1 MLSESQFK
9 IALPPQM
16 HGAVTPELMQ
26 LINSS
31 LKNEE
36 AMEIY
41 KENLLSFTSVLQQG
55 KFKLSSYVNA
65 VRYVGFKIMGSSNKD
80 AYIRTFPDK
89 YQKFLKDSVNEK
101 DIASYITAYNKSK
114 LVNLIFAQAQIPTY
128 ILNAPLFQQAI
139 NVQAALM
146 MNAKSE
152 MVRFQA
158 ANSLLTHL
166 KAPETTKVELDIGI
180 THNTVIDDYEKA
192 MRQMVAKQ
200 KELIMAGGDLLQITN
215 ASVKPAADII
225 DVTPEPVPCSVP
237 NQNAGTGTG
246 TPATKMASIFS

>member
-1 MLSESQFK
+1 
-9 IALPPQM
+9 M

-139 NVQAALM
+139 NVQATLM

-192 MRQMVAKQ
+192 MSLMVAKQ
-200 KELIMAGGDLLQITN
+200 KELIIAGGDLLQIAN

-225 DVTPEPVPCSVP
+225 DVTPEPVSCSVP
-237 NQNAGTGTG
+237 QNAGTGI
-246 TPATKMASIFS
+246 PATKMASIFS

>member
-9 IALPPQM
+9 TALPPQM
-16 HGAVTPELMQ
+16 HGAVTPDLMQ
-26 LINSS
+26 MINSA
-31 LKNEE
+31 LKNTE

-65 VRYVGFKIMGSSNKD
+65 VRYVSFKIMGSSNKD
-80 AYIRTFPDK
+80 AYIRAFPDK
-89 YQKFLKDSVNEK
+89 YQRFLQEGVVEK
-101 DIASYITAYNKSK
+101 DIASYITAYNKSR

-128 ILNAPLFQQAI
+128 ILNAPLFQRAI
-139 NVQAALM
+139 NVQADLM
-146 MNAKSE
+146 LNAKSE

-192 MRQMVAKQ
+192 MLRMVEKQ
-200 KELIMAGGDLLQITN
+200 KELILAGGDLTQITN
-215 ASVKPAADII
+215 ASVRPDPDII
-225 DVTPEPVPCSVP
+225 DVIPEPVPVP
-237 NQNAGTGTG
+237 V
-246 TPATKMASIFS
+246 PAKTSIF

>member
-1 MLSESQFK
+1 
-9 IALPPQM
+9 M

-139 NVQAALM
+139 NVQATLM

-192 MRQMVAKQ
+192 MSLMVAKQ

-215 ASVKPAADII
+215 ASVKPASDII
-225 DVTPEPVPCSVP
+225 DVTPEPVPCSVTH
-237 NQNAGTGTG
+237 QNAGTG

>member
-1 MLSESQFK
+1 M
-9 IALPPQM
+9 
-16 HGAVTPELMQ
+16 
-26 LINSS
+26 
-31 LKNEE
+31 
-36 AMEIY
+36 
-41 KENLLSFTSVLQQG
+41 
-55 KFKLSSYVNA
+55 
-65 VRYVGFKIMGSSNKD
+65 
-80 AYIRTFPDK
+80 
-89 YQKFLKDSVNEK
+89 KDSVNEK

-192 MRQMVAKQ
+192 MSLMVAKQ

-237 NQNAGTGTG
+237 HQNAGTGTG

>member
-1 MLSESQFK
+1 
-9 IALPPQM
+9 M

-89 YQKFLKDSVNEK
+89 YQKFLKDSVNDK

-192 MRQMVAKQ
+192 MSLMVAKQ

-215 ASVKPAADII
+215 ASVKPMADII
-225 DVTPEPVPCSVP
+225 DVIPEPVPCSVP
-237 NQNAGTGTG
+237 HQNAGTG